1 MFWINTQRII
11 RSGYRNFIRSG
22 FTTLSAILVM
32 IVTLFVILSL
42 IFIQA
47 TLHQTLETIKQKVDV
62 TVYFVPSADE
72 TTILDLKSDIEKLP
86 EVASV
91 NYTTAEQALIDF
103 KDKHANDYLTL
114 QALDELSGN
123 PLGASLNI
131 KARDPS
137 QYESISRFFENQ
149 DALSKGTLTIID
161 KVDYSQNKLVIDKL
175 NKVIN
180 GSLKLGF
187 VVSLILIMISLIIT
201 FNTIRL
207 IIFMS
212 REEINVMKLVGASS
226 SYIRGPFIVSG
237 VLVGL
242 VASVITII
250 IYTPVSIYLG
260 NTITS
265 FVGVNLFA
273 YFKDNFFQLF
283 VITIL
288 VGSLL
293 GGLSSFFAIGR
304 YLRK

>member
-91 NYTTAEQALIDF
+91 NYTTADQALIDF

-187 VVSLILIMISLIIT
+187 VVSMILIMISLIIT